1 MRGSSISTLL
11 SFKRA
16 LKIPHG
22 ERELALLTIDQITI
36 ATFGILAVLLNLQ
49 AFLSENQTT
58 YWQLIFVALSIVC
71 WVLGTL
77 HVRSTGSQY
86 AFIPLFVV
94 FLATPIVVEPWIKNS
109 WTSYGLIV
117 VAGVAY
123 FSAFPSQYFSLSFI
137 ILCALLQGVVSTHS
151 FHSPTDKADLSYA
164 GTYFSTTWVL
174 LVGVMLFIIR
184 GRYLKYCEEIDE
196 KLEELERANRARNRN
211 IRLLNSQDFQNLK
224 MHGTVLNTLLVI
236 QRNIEIQGDSQQAIK
251 LLAQEVENLSDTD
264 PALRTIFQDRLIQEF
279 RMSPIQKA
287 EVSLL
292 NFSLPDLDSAIEFQ
306 LMEIA
311 REMLVNF
318 NRHTPATKVEI
329 SAIDLKNGSCQ
340 ILFAQNSP
348 ELLNQNMTDHELISA
363 MKSKTMD
370 RLVRGINAD
379 WKVELRGNQLVHI
392 VTFDIYPFEKDPS
405 IEIKKLRG
413 ASFDLIR
420 GSFPLIS
427 ILYGFIIWPAL
438 VYQNGLGL
446 INTLLAVSLTCAAIA
461 FSISAQNRFRLPLAV
476 TASSL
481 GLLVLPL
488 AEWQINGCAELRAM
502 PWIFNGLLATILL
515 VSAIAN
521 NFFLKWI
528 PLAIFLGES
537 IISVITFPTPC
548 HQILQ
553 GSTPG
558 LVLIGVSALLI
569 GLARD
574 RAKNRDDYRVLT
586 AKNLNIEFEQVEGQL
601 EKVRTNLIGDLKELS
616 SNLARH
622 EALGA
627 DILKEV
633 TLTIQ
638 KIRAFLLCSEYFEL
652 GSMRFLHEKINQ
664 RISRG
669 KETKLTMSNSE
680 VFEDFDDE
688 LVSFFDLIFQEAQ
701 NGPLEIALTGAALPL
716 VQLRTDS
723 QTRAHIEGKLSGE
736 PSIITLTFI

>member
-1 MRGSSISTLL
+1 
-11 SFKRA
+11 
-16 LKIPHG
+16 
-22 ERELALLTIDQITI
+22 
-36 ATFGILAVLLNLQ
+36 
-49 AFLSENQTT
+49 
-58 YWQLIFVALSIVC
+58 
-71 WVLGTL
+71 
-77 HVRSTGSQY
+77 
-86 AFIPLFVV
+86 
-94 FLATPIVVEPWIKNS
+94 
-109 WTSYGLIV
+109 
-117 VAGVAY
+117 
-123 FSAFPSQYFSLSFI
+123 
-137 ILCALLQGVVSTHS
+137 
-151 FHSPTDKADLSYA
+151 
-164 GTYFSTTWVL
+164 
-174 LVGVMLFIIR
+174 
-184 GRYLKYCEEIDE
+184 
-196 KLEELERANRARNRN
+196 
-211 IRLLNSQDFQNLK
+211 
-224 MHGTVLNTLLVI
+224 
-236 QRNIEIQGDSQQAIK
+236 
-251 LLAQEVENLSDTD
+251 
-264 PALRTIFQDRLIQEF
+264 
-279 RMSPIQKA
+279 
-287 EVSLL
+287 
-292 NFSLPDLDSAIEFQ
+292 
-306 LMEIA
+306 
-311 REMLVNF
+311 
-318 NRHTPATKVEI
+318 
-329 SAIDLKNGSCQ
+329 
-340 ILFAQNSP
+340 
-348 ELLNQNMTDHELISA
+348 
-363 MKSKTMD
+363 
-370 RLVRGINAD
+370 
-379 WKVELRGNQLVHI
+379 
-392 VTFDIYPFEKDPS
+392 
-405 IEIKKLRG
+405 
-413 ASFDLIR
+413 
-420 GSFPLIS
+420 
-427 ILYGFIIWPAL
+427 
-438 VYQNGLGL
+438 
-446 INTLLAVSLTCAAIA
+446 
-461 FSISAQNRFRLPLAV
+461 
-476 TASSL
+476 
-481 GLLVLPL
+481 
-488 AEWQINGCAELRAM
+488 M

-521 NFFLKWI
+521 NFFLKWT

-574 RAKNRDDYRVLT
+574 RAKNRDDYRALT

-627 DILKEV
+627 DSLKEV